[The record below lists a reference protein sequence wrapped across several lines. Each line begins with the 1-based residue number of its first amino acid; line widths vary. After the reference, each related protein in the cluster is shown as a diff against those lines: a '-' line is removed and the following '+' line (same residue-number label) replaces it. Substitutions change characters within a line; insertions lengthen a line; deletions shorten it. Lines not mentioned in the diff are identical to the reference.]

1 MGMTHHLVIGAA
13 LTKEEFAI
21 NLLAQSAL
29 HFKEISGFKHFA
41 VSISYDTLFATHTG
55 VGDVQAQVY

>member
-1 MGMTHHLVIGAA
+1 MVMTHHLVIGAA

-29 HFKEISGFKHFA
+29 HLKKISGFQHFA
-41 VSISYDTLFATHTG
+41 VSVSYDTLFATHTG

>member
-1 MGMTHHLVIGAA
+1 MGVTHHLVIGAA

-29 HFKEISGFKHFA
+29 HLKKISGFKHFA
-41 VSISYDTLFATHTG
+41 VSIS
-55 VGDVQAQVY
+55 